1 MLLDSITVNVSTTSS
16 VYMLLL
22 NDKDVYEFSHLYM
35 HVNSIYTIL
44 NFNNLYRKYFFTQDL
59 EYFSSLVQI
68 HAVYQAL

>member
-35 HVNSIYTIL
+35 HVYSIYTIL
-44 NFNNLYRKYFFTQDL
+44 NFNVTIMKICIARI
-59 EYFSSLVQI
+59 SSPKI
-68 HAVYQAL
+68 

>member
-35 HVNSIYTIL
+35 HVYTQFL
-44 NFNNLYRKYFFTQDL
+44 NFNVTIMKISIARI
-59 EYFSSLVQI
+59 SSPKI
-68 HAVYQAL
+68 